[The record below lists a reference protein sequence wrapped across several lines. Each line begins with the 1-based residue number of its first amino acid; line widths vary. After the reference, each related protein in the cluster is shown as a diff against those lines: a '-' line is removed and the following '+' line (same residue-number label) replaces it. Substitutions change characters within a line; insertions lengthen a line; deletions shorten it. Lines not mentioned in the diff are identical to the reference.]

1 MRKYP
6 QFEPKGVL
14 LMFRKFAALVLVLG
28 LLCGLAG
35 CSEVAGE
42 IAGNVAEA
50 AKKEL
55 ENQIKITFEK
65 YKIEILDMK
74 TAMGALSDSSDTQFF
89 CAVLVQSDSAAIPQS
104 AADTLSKL
112 FHDAGV
118 AVQTSQN
125 IDNSYL
131 QNKVLTYKYE
141 SFDDTKTYYTVWF
154 YTDRLPTL
162 EDLKSMI
169 TVEGIG

>member
-1 MRKYP
+1 
-6 QFEPKGVL
+6 
-14 LMFRKFAALVLVLG
+14 MFRKFTLLFLVVC
-28 LLCGLAG
+28 LLCSLAG
-35 CSEVAGE
+35 CSDVAGE

-74 TAMGALSDSSDTQFF
+74 TAMGALSDSGDTQFF
-89 CAVLVQSDSAAIPQS
+89 CAVLVQSDSAAVPQS

-118 AVQTSQN
+118 AVQSGQE

-131 QNKVLTYKYE
+131 QNKELSYKYE
-141 SFDDTKTYYTVWF
+141 SFDSAKTYYTVWF